1 MILVSNIA
9 RMKVRGS
16 KKRQLDDI
24 FFNDSDCVATQ
35 NIISFYALPIVSFSL
50 ILIFFLGGE
59 RLRAESTEVHLN
71 NRRNEE
77 IKAGGK
83 K

>member
-1 MILVSNIA
+1 M
-9 RMKVRGS
+9 
-16 KKRQLDDI
+16 I
-24 FFNDSDCVATQ
+24 FFSRLQSDCVATQ

-50 ILIFFLGGE
+50 ILIFFFGGE